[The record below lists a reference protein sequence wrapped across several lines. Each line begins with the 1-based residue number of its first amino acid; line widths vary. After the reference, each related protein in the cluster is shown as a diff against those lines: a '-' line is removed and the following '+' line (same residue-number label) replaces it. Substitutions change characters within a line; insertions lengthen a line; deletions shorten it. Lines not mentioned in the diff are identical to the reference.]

1 MNGEGGD
8 CCIHQHKKQMFGDFQ
23 DVFRDVILL
32 ANSFNLRRGGLS
44 MCPGDTVLRKA
55 ADESRTLRLQPISFI
70 GASKQA
76 LAQKRMWQLAIC
88 YS

>member
-1 MNGEGGD
+1 
-8 CCIHQHKKQMFGDFQ
+8 MFGDFQ

-55 ADESRTLRLQPISFI
+55 ADESRALRLQPISFI
-70 GASKQA
+70 VVSKQV
-76 LAQKRMWQLAIC
+76 LAQKRM
-88 YS
+88 